1 MFNWV
6 ADKVTNQRKISQS
19 RIWPILRRRE
29 RKGKLLK
36 RKQQRERKGKGQFY
50 QESVTETGWREN
62 KLNTNEDKM
71 SQRMLRS
78 QKIKMDC

>member
-1 MFNWV
+1 M

-50 QESVTETGWREN
+50 QESFTETG
-62 KLNTNEDKM
+62 
-71 SQRMLRS
+71 
-78 QKIKMDC
+78 